1 MALSIKRKREDCS
14 WTERAPAGHAAART
28 VAHLNISQTPHM
40 RSTSGS
46 SKKSTV
52 PDPPHTPCPI
62 AGSGTQSSLD
72 RAYGYVKL
80 A

>member
-1 MALSIKRKREDCS
+1 MDRKGDRA
-14 WTERAPAGHAAART
+14 TRPTAPAGHAAART